1 MGDTMILRYVLP
13 DGEQKEFELGRKT
26 ITIGRGTETDVLIT
40 DKLASRIHCGIS
52 YKDGNYFLRDFDSR
66 NGTFVNGH
74 AIEVCK
80 INPGDRIR
88 VGDMILT
95 VEASPRKGTVM
106 VLRELKDE
114 MAKGKGYHT
123 ILQEIIRDEKG
134 TDD

>member
-1 MGDTMILRYVLP
+1 MILRYVLP
-13 DGEQKEFELGRKT
+13 DGEQKEFELGKKS
-26 ITIGRGTETDVLIT
+26 ITIGRGAEADVSIA

-52 YKDGNYFLRDFDSR
+52 YKDGNYFLRDFNSR
-66 NGTFVNGH
+66 NGTFVNDSL
-74 AIEVCK
+74 IEECR

-88 VGDMILT
+88 VGDMVIS

-106 VLRELKDE
+106 VLRELNDE

-134 TDD
+134 TSDQ